1 MPGFATTDYVALFV
15 FAAAWLG
22 YNTLVDHSRFS
33 RQGLNAL
40 MNDFRLTW
48 MRQMEIREIRIIDT
62 QIMGSLQSGTAFFA
76 STSLIAIG
84 GTITLLRAT
93 DNALQ
98 VFGDLPFAPVPN
110 RGLWDAKV
118 IGLAI
123 IFIYAFYKFSWSYRL
138 FNYAA
143 IILGATPMPASD
155 DRVGRHGTARRAAE
169 MNIVAARQFNRGQRA
184 FFFALAYLGWFI
196 SPYLL
201 IAATL
206 AVLSVMWTR
215 QFRSDARTALVRDH
229 ADDRTLTDPNS
240 APRPD

>member
-1 MPGFATTDYVALFV
+1 MLGFTTTDSIALFV

-22 YNTLVDHSRFS
+22 YNMLVDHSRFAKT
-33 RQGLNAL
+33 GLNAL
-40 MNDFRLTW
+40 MNEYRLAW
-48 MRQMEIREIRIIDT
+48 MGQMEFREMRIIDT
-62 QIMGSLQSGTAFFA
+62 QIMGSLQNGTAFFA

-93 DNALQ
+93 DNVLQ
-98 VFGDLPFAPVPN
+98 VFGDLPFAPVPS
-110 RGLWDAKV
+110 RGLWDTKV

-143 IILGATPMPASD
+143 IILGATPMPASAD
-155 DRVGRHGTARRAAE
+155 PARRHLTARRAAD

-206 AVLSVMWTR
+206 AVLFVMWAR
-215 QFRSDARTALVRDH
+215 QFRSDARAALLRDH
-229 ADDRTLTDPNS
+229 ADPAALTDPS
-240 APRPD
+240 RAPMPD